1 MDYMVEFLDA
11 RDRLIG
17 EEEVFDRRN
26 LPAVLD
32 SVRTRVMHDPDLMQD
47 CRGLHIHKIDGA

>member
-1 MDYMVEFLDA
+1 MDYMVEFLDG

-17 EEEVFDRRN
+17 EEEVFERRN
-26 LPAVLD
+26 IAAVLD

-47 CRGLHIHKIDGA
+47 CTGMHIQKIAGA